1 MTNEISNPFK
11 LIHHHHCNSLVHF
24 RKFYQWDIKSH
35 QKKNIS
41 KLIEHQLDLLFLLI
55 QHSVEAIEKR

>member
-35 QKKNIS
+35 QKKNIN
-41 KLIEHQLDLLFLLI
+41 KVDRT
-55 QHSVEAIEKR
+55 SVGLVVSLNTAFSGGY